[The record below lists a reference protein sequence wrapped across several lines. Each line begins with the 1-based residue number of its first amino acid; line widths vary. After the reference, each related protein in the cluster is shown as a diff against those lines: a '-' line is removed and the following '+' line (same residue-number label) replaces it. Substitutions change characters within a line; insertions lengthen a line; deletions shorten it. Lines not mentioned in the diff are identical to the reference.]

1 MNTKNQA
8 GVTDDNQNEANY
20 IVVFRGQLLDG
31 EVPTKVATR
40 LKNELRMP
48 ERAVGAFLSDKKFI
62 VRRDLSRKKAIQVRA
77 KLRNAGL
84 DVVANQPKLRQPSLS
99 TTAKKV
105 SSSTPKQLNQGLLQP
120 EANTPNPKDPS
131 SKDSSRWIIA
141 GIGVLFAGAVVWLFF
156 SV

>member
-1 MNTKNQA
+1 M
-8 GVTDDNQNEANY
+8 
-20 IVVFRGQLLDG
+20 
-31 EVPTKVATR
+31 ATR
-40 LKNELRMP
+40 EQ
-48 ERAVGAFLSDKKFI
+48 FLSDKKFI
-62 VRRDLSRKKAIQVRA
+62 VRRNLSRKKAIQVRA

-131 SKDSSRWIIA
+131 SKGSSRWIIA